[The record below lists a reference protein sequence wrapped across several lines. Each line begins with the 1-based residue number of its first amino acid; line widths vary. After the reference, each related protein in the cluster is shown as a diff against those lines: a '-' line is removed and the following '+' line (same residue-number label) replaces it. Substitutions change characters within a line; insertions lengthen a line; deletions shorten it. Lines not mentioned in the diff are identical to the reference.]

1 MPTERDRQSMGE
13 GDTLIN
19 ALIGAVVT
27 VILTFTIFSP
37 ILGGGI
43 AGYLQNGTREEGA
56 RVGAISGVIAA
67 VPVLALAF
75 LFGGLFLTGSMLGFG
90 GMMGGGIGVP
100 RAFGILVLFGLVW
113 ALVWTIGLSALG
125 GYLGAY
131 IATETDVGA

>member
-1 MPTERDRQSMGE
+1 MGE

-90 GMMGGGIGVP
+90 GMMGGSVGMMDGGIGVP